1 MNKDERLSG
10 AKKIPGK
17 TGELEHLG
25 WMMGLEPTTPRITI
39 WCSNQLSYN
48 GTRPVGVGSNKGSR
62 SLIQVQGEGKSGSRC
77 AARDGR
83 QKKEKAG
90 GRRCRP
96 FPYDEPAGGGAGC
109 ISRKAEGGGT
119 AFRVFPIA

>member
-48 GTRPVGVGSNKGSR
+48 HH
-62 SLIQVQGEGKSGSRC
+62 LIS
-77 AARDGR
+77 AAKVYKNANRT
-83 QKKEKAG
+83 K
-90 GRRCRP
+90 
-96 FPYDEPAGGGAGC
+96 
-109 ISRKAEGGGT
+109 
-119 AFRVFPIA
+119 